1 MMLERLLNAL
11 RGNEPPAS
19 ANTAQLWRKQI
30 AVAAMLVEASQ
41 IDRQV
46 TGEEQA
52 AIVRAIGRRF
62 GLDEAEATRLVA
74 AAQQQFAGSLD
85 DWVYAEDVR
94 AGYGYEERMEILG
107 MLWDV
112 VYADGVLSKL
122 EIDLMNRVSRHLG
135 IAEEDFNAVRV
146 EAFGRAS
153 SARAG
158 NQRLD

>member
-1 MMLERLLNAL
+1 
-11 RGNEPPAS
+11 
-19 ANTAQLWRKQI
+19 
-30 AVAAMLVEASQ
+30 
-41 IDRQV
+41 
-46 TGEEQA
+46 
-52 AIVRAIGRRF
+52 
-62 GLDEAEATRLVA
+62 
-74 AAQQQFAGSLD
+74 
-85 DWVYAEDVR
+85 
-94 AGYGYEERMEILG
+94 MEILG